1 MITPEP
7 EPPQPEISTNTGA
20 ANDPQQTRV
29 HLHETSKNT
38 FLHQNPH
45 FALYLRCRSSFS
57 RRCVSRG
64 KIASWLIM
72 SPCSNR

>member
-7 EPPQPEISTNTGA
+7 EPPQPKISSNTGA

-38 FLHQNPH
+38 LLHQNPH

-57 RRCVSRG
+57 RSCVSLG
-64 KIASWLIM
+64 KIAARLIM